1 MRVVSTYDKRAE
13 SLLVCNYHSV
23 FCGADRKK
31 LRAMKASTLTTIV
44 CAAHLFLGQCLSGA
58 SWSKG
63 PADVLIDAQVLAG
76 QMEAVMVFAC
86 HLCIVFRKS
95 GICME
100 VLKGQVQELVPRVSA
115 GGRKAR

>member
-1 MRVVSTYDKRAE
+1 MTSVLRG
-13 SLLVCNYHSV
+13 LLVGHYHSV
-23 FCGADRKK
+23 ICGADSKK
-31 LRAMKASTLTTIV
+31 FRAMKASALTTVV

-76 QMEAVMVFAC
+76 QMEAVMFFAC
-86 HLCIVFRKS
+86 HLCTVFRKS

-100 VLKGQVQELVPRVSA
+100 VLKGEVQELAPRVSA